1 MQGLKDKVAW
11 VTGSSRGIGA
21 QIAKALAERGAR
33 VAVHGRDAS
42 ALATIHSEIEAAGGR
57 VVSVLGD
64 VTKFAD
70 IERMRQQIEQHHA
83 VDAPDT
89 MLPIVQAPEDI
100 SVIVVGG
107 AGKHSCWQPTFGGS
121 TRPTRRPIARR
132 DGSPL
137 RRVTDVRQSH

>member
-1 MQGLKDKVAW
+1 MQGLKDRVAW

-70 IERMRQQIEQHHA
+70 SFEVTTSWHRPCVRVSHENQRSRFAVMFDPTADFGHKVMRA
-83 VDAPDT
+83 AGTLTGNFPR
-89 MLPIVQAPEDI
+89 QA
-100 SVIVVGG
+100 
-107 AGKHSCWQPTFGGS
+107 
-121 TRPTRRPIARR
+121 
-132 DGSPL
+132 
-137 RRVTDVRQSH
+137 